1 MTKFKQFLVFAFAVG
16 ALSLSSGNALAQGQA
31 GGGAGG
37 GGGRGNFDPAQF
49 QQRMMDRY
57 REEFDIK
64 SDDEWKAIQP
74 RVEKVM
80 QVRRELMAFGGNPFG
95 GGRGPRP
102 GGNADANANGGNQNR
117 RGGFRGEPSPEADS
131 LQKAIEAKASGDEI
145 KSKLAKYRD
154 ARKAKESELD
164 KAQDDLRKVLT
175 VKQEAVAVM
184 AGLLK

>member
-1 MTKFKQFLVFAFAVG
+1 MTKFKQFLVFAFAAG
-16 ALSLSSGNALAQGQA
+16 ALSLTSGTALAQ
-31 GGGAGG
+31 GG

-57 REEFDIK
+57 RENFDIK
-64 SDDEWKAIQP
+64 SDDEWKLIQP

-80 QVRRELMAFGGNPFG
+80 QVRRELMAFSGNPFG
-95 GGRGPRP
+95 GGRGQRGGG

-117 RGGFRGEPSPEADS
+117 RGRFGGEPSPEADS

-145 KSKLAKYRD
+145 KGKLAKYRD
-154 ARKAKESELD
+154 ARKAKESELE
-164 KAQDDLRKVLT
+164 KAQDDLRKVLS